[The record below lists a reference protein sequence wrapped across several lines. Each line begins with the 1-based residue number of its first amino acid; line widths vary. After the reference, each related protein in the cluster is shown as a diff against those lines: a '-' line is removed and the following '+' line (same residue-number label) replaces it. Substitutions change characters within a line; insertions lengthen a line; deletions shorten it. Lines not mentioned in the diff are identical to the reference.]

1 MHLRSAL
8 DRWASRQDATT
19 LDVLG
24 TVRAW
29 VGACILVLAIVAVGS
44 WIPATAR
51 HIQLE
56 ARVALLAFSLPAVG
70 GFGLALTHRR
80 GTPYSL
86 GEKLSTLWTSTT
98 LQFFCG
104 VLIARSSMLGSVLFF
119 PLLLLTA
126 SVHGANHRSTR
137 SEPFP
142 TVGTV
147 CATVAGILLCRTPEQ
162 AILLGLCGLLAAVTS
177 LWLGTLAVEADE
189 SRQRRERM
197 QAAIAAQGLHD
208 QIAKVRVLSD
218 SLVDV
223 MGSAH
228 DMANALSLV
237 HLSTDLLSTLE
248 DALPPHRRNDLARAE
263 HFLRTSTER
272 IERMLADIRARH
284 KAAEGLPSAKIESVE
299 VAPLVRAVAGTVA
312 QRFPGVTIE
321 TGIEDDVRVEVAG
334 GGETLLRVFENLV
347 LNALQGDGNRAA
359 DHVYVGC
366 ARDARAGSHRI
377 VVEDDGPGF
386 DVKMVERPITAFSS
400 TKASGTGLGLYTVE
414 RLVTASGGKI
424 VLENRREGGA
434 RVKLDLPRSLG

>member
-1 MHLRSAL
+1 MQAMR
-8 DRWASRQDATT
+8 DAQPDNRPGQCPVHKDKPGEGR
-19 LDVLG
+19 LLHAPADHPP
-24 TVRAW
+24 
-29 VGACILVLAIVAVGS
+29 VAKAK
-44 WIPATAR
+44 I
-51 HIQLE
+51 
-56 ARVALLAFSLPAVG
+56 
-70 GFGLALTHRR
+70 
-80 GTPYSL
+80 
-86 GEKLSTLWTSTT
+86 
-98 LQFFCG
+98 
-104 VLIARSSMLGSVLFF
+104 
-119 PLLLLTA
+119 
-126 SVHGANHRSTR
+126 
-137 SEPFP
+137 
-142 TVGTV
+142 
-147 CATVAGILLCRTPEQ
+147 GILL
-162 AILLGLCGLLAAVTS
+162 S
-177 LWLGTLAVEADE
+177 NLGTPDATDYWSIRRYLSEFLSDKRVIDYPWWKWQPILQLFILTKRPFSKGKDYDLIWNKEKDE
-189 SRQRRERM
+189 SPLMTITRDQTTKIAERM